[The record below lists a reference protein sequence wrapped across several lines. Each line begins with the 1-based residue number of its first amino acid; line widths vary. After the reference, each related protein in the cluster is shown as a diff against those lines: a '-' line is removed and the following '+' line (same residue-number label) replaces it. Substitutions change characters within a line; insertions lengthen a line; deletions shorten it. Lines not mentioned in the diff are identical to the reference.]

1 MYREGEVEE
10 VDSQASS
17 DDEESEEETSIP
29 ATKKTTS
36 QPTDITGM
44 IVWDIILGWRLQLL
58 TKLCV
63 MVVYT
68 CFLIWFSSLHP

>member
-44 IVWDIILGWRLQLL
+44 IV
-58 TKLCV
+58 
-63 MVVYT
+63 
-68 CFLIWFSSLHP
+68 